1 MVFLLFAGHGLDFKS
16 LEPAALGKV
25 MAALYFCSMSI
36 TLAGILCYRRAR
48 GGSGPWAR
56 FSARGLNPALLLWA
70 FVLMFAVGVAPVV
83 FQTLPQHII
92 HAGVVEIRHA
102 QQDNS
107 RTDISSRLNIG
118 HIIWA
123 DSQSLRRLLL
133 GHTSRPAECLNPF
146 SDSFCINHH
155 HTPFQVQCIV

>member
-1 MVFLLFAGHGLDFKS
+1 MATLRLLQTSDLV
-16 LEPAALGKV
+16 EQRRP
-25 MAALYFCSMSI
+25 
-36 TLAGILCYRRAR
+36 IL
-48 GGSGPWAR
+48 SR
-56 FSARGLNPALLLWA
+56 FSLPS
-70 FVLMFAVGVAPVV
+70 VV